1 MSKIFKNLAEVQGLR
16 GRVNTRLKIFPANK
30 FLISHPGPGSTRT
43 RFLMGN
49 LREAGITLAKKIV
62 PGRLI
67 QEVRRYRGFKKSER
81 PTYLKLRITSMLG
94 IHSRKVPRDARS
106 FVFVCF
112 GNIMR
117 SPMSEALFKQAIA
130 RHPSIEAKITSA
142 GLNATPGTPAH
153 PWAIAAAQ
161 DFGISLED
169 HRATLLTRA
178 MVDEADAILAMD
190 FQNQVELLSRFPD
203 AADRF
208 FMLGVYAGTAR
219 PLEIHDPFF
228 GNLDATRSCY
238 QLLQTYTQNFADS
251 LDAASTRDKA
261 TSSGAR

>member
-1 MSKIFKNLAEVQGLR
+1 
-16 GRVNTRLKIFPANK
+16 
-30 FLISHPGPGSTRT
+30 
-43 RFLMGN
+43 
-49 LREAGITLAKKIV
+49 
-62 PGRLI
+62 
-67 QEVRRYRGFKKSER
+67 
-81 PTYLKLRITSMLG
+81 
-94 IHSRKVPRDARS
+94 
-106 FVFVCF
+106 
-112 GNIMR
+112 MR